1 MMNNDRSIIGTAFD
15 MPHAA
20 LPVNLNLCAARG
32 IFPLSKPD

>member
-20 LPVNLNLCAARG
+20 PHVNLNPCAARG
-32 IFPLSKPD
+32 IFLLSKPD